1 MISCYMFIAKVF
13 GKSILGLYFLM
24 AISYSWLLCILHA
37 AQTLAVLCHFQQM
50 SS

>member
-13 GKSILGLYFLM
+13 GKRGLYFLM
-24 AISYSWLLCILHA
+24 AISYSWLLCILHS